1 MWMVK
6 IEQLHCLQGSL
17 SFLRLFGG
25 EDDQGEEIHRF
36 LGSRSRGNNG
46 FEAEDVETNQINWW
60 GVVIKETICLPD
72 HMRASILLAKHVRD
86 GLVWRNIADC
96 LCTLKIKIDIVNERF

>member
-17 SFLRLFGG
+17 PFLRLFGG

-36 LGSRSRGNNG
+36 LGRRSRGNNG
-46 FEAEDVETNQINWW
+46 FGVEDVETNQINWW
-60 GVVIKETICLPD
+60 AVIKETIRQPD
-72 HMRASILLAKHVRD
+72 HMRASILLAKHARD
-86 GLVWRNIADC
+86 SLVWRNIAAC